1 MKIETWP
8 IDFQGWGLTPSMR
21 VALSDLR
28 LQRLT
33 VLYPGD
39 LRYDLGHRVTVVP
52 AAELVTDP
60 EAIMG
65 GPGGGGA

>member
-1 MKIETWP
+1 
-8 IDFQGWGLTPSMR
+8 MR

-60 EAIMG
+60 EAIMR